1 MLHGLVLFARQLETA
16 NTSEVTVLNNARLLS
31 TRQRLMSLGLAL
43 YPLIYRL
50 ALINSAVDLSGDGLL
65 ARAMGKRSSRL
76 RTSIGRGRVLTR
88 TPTLAM

>member
-1 MLHGLVLFARQLETA
+1 VLHGLVLFARQLETA

-43 YPLIYRL
+43 YPFIYRL
-50 ALINSAVDLSGDGLL
+50 GLINSAVDLSGDGLL

-76 RTSIGRGRVLTR
+76 RTSIETGRVLTR